1 MPFFVFVLS
10 LNHPHICS
18 VDINYHRIQP
28 FIEAKDTVQTDDEG
42 FVINLILT

>member
-18 VDINYHRIQP
+18 VDINHNRNQP
-28 FIEAKDTVQTDDEG
+28 LFKENNWLKRKI
-42 FVINLILT
+42 